1 MKQIDL
7 KKESKEL
14 QNVIA
19 NIPDSFFESVEKAA
33 VLLDQTYSSGGKVL
47 ICGNGGSAAEA
58 QHFSD
63 EMLGRYKKNRPS
75 LPVVSLTADSAALTC
90 IGNDFGF
97 EELFARQVQG
107 LGKQGDL
114 LIGISTSGN
123 SKNVLRA
130 VEEAR
135 KKQMKVIALTAPQ
148 GALRT
153 LVDVSIESPSLV
165 TARIQEL
172 HLHVVHLLSEYFEVE

>member
-1 MKQIDL
+1 MKKIDA
-7 KKESKEL
+7 KKETKEL
-14 QNVIA
+14 QDVLE
-19 NIPDSFFESVEKAA
+19 NIPEDFFSSIEKAA
-33 VLLDQTYSSGGKVL
+33 LLLDKTYASGNKVL

-63 EMLGRYKKNRPS
+63 EMIGRYKKDRPS

-97 EELFARQVQG
+97 EEIFARQVQG
-107 LGKQGDL
+107 LGKQGDV

-135 KKQMKVIALTAPQ
+135 KKEMKVIALTAPQ
-148 GALRT
+148 GKLREM
-153 LVDVSIESPSLV
+153 VDISIESPTLV

-172 HLHVVHLLSEYFEVE
+172 HLHVVHLLSEYFEAE

>member
-1 MKQIDL
+1 MKQVDL
-7 KKESKEL
+7 KKETTEL
-14 QNVIA
+14 QNVVA
-19 NIPDSFFESVEKAA
+19 NIPASFFESIQKAA
-33 VLLDQTYSSGGKVL
+33 ELLDQTYSSGGKVL

-63 EMLGRYKKNRPS
+63 EMIGRYKKNRS
-75 LPVVSLTADSAALTC
+75 ALPVVSLTADSAALTC

-107 LGKQGDL
+107 LGKAGDV

-123 SKNVLRA
+123 SKNILRA

-148 GALRT
+148 GKLRELADIT
-153 LVDVSIESPSLV
+153 IESPSLI

-172 HLHVVHLLSEYFEVE
+172 HLHVVHLLSEFFEAE

>member
-1 MKQIDL
+1 MKKIDA
-7 KKESKEL
+7 KRETEEL
-14 QNVIA
+14 RSVLE
-19 NIPDSFFESVEKAA
+19 NIPAEFFSSIEQAA
-33 VLLDQTYSSGGKVL
+33 LLLDKTYTSGNKVL

-107 LGKQGDL
+107 LGKQGDV

-123 SKNVLRA
+123 SKNILRA
-130 VEEAR
+130 VEEA
-135 KKQMKVIALTAPQ
+135 KKKEMKVIALTSPQ
-148 GALRT
+148 GRLREMA
-153 LVDVSIESPSLV
+153 DISIESPSLV

-172 HLHVVHLLSEYFEVE
+172 HLHVVHLLSEYFEAE